1 MLDLPHP
8 ERVDVALFQLTL
20 AYSQYFYIIGN
31 METKTVVEQLAAL
44 AQETRLA
51 AWRLLVEA
59 GPAGLTVGSIG
70 EALGVPPATL
80 SFHLKTL
87 ANAGLVT
94 TRQEGRF
101 IHCVAD
107 FSVMHGLLGF
117 LGENCCGGADCSPA
131 TVANNK
137 RKSA

>member
-1 MLDLPHP
+1 
-8 ERVDVALFQLTL
+8 
-20 AYSQYFYIIGN
+20 

-59 GPAGLTVGSIG
+59 GPDGLTVGAIG

-87 ANAGLVT
+87 ANAGLVS

-107 FSVMHGLLGF
+107 FSVMHGLLAY

-131 TVANNK
+131 SLPAK

>member
-1 MLDLPHP
+1 
-8 ERVDVALFQLTL
+8 
-20 AYSQYFYIIGN
+20 
-31 METKTVVEQLAAL
+31 METKTIVEQLGAL

-59 GPAGLTVGSIG
+59 GPSGLTVGTIG
-70 EALGVPPATL
+70 ETLGIPPATL

-87 ANAGLVT
+87 ANAGLIS

-107 FSVMHGLLGF
+107 FAVMHGLLGF
-117 LGENCCGGADCSPA
+117 LGDNCCGGADCSPA
-131 TVANNK
+131 ALSTSKK